1 VWSDKITRPFDEVLD
16 LLDETVSKIAATV
29 FGRVED
35 ASMVAARRRPPQNM
49 TAFECLLRGIDCHRL
64 GGVTDDNVYE
74 AIKWF
79 DKAISADP
87 NYAAAYAWRVCATA
101 WLPDLDIDRAE
112 RDIRHALELDPC
124 DPEANRILG
133 NVELLKENFAA
144 AEAHSLKAIEL
155 NPSDAYIKARVA
167 GILTFVGDA
176 ERALAL
182 LDQAE
187 ALDPLL
193 PVWCI
198 EERGV
203 ALYALERYTDA
214 LEALTKLTFQT
225 YRSRL
230 YRAAA
235 LIALERQQEA
245 KKLVKEALANNPR
258 LTICG
263 FMFNERYRDLAK
275 QRELRWRLKQA
286 GLPEQP
292 SSAQQE

>member
-1 VWSDKITRPFDEVLD
+1 
-16 LLDETVSKIAATV
+16 
-29 FGRVED
+29 
-35 ASMVAARRRPPQNM
+35 MVAVRRRPPQNM
-49 TAFECLLRGIDCHRL
+49 TAFECLLRGIYHHRL
-64 GGVTDDNVYE
+64 GGVTDDNVHE

-87 NYAAAYAWRVCATA
+87 NYAAAYAWRVCAAA
-101 WLPDLDIDRAE
+101 WFSDMDIDRAE

-124 DPEANRILG
+124 DPEANRIMG
-133 NVELLKENFAA
+133 SVELLKEDFEAA
-144 AEAHSLKAIEL
+144 AAHSLKAIEL

-167 GILTFVGDA
+167 GILTFLGDA
-176 ERALAL
+176 KRALAL

-187 ALDPLL
+187 TLDPLL

-203 ALYALERYTDA
+203 ALYALERYTDT

-235 LIALERQQEA
+235 LIALERQQGA